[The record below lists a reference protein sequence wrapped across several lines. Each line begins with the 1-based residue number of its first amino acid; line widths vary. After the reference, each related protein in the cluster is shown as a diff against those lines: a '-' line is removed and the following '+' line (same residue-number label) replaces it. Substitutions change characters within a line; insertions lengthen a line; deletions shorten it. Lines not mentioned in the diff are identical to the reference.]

1 MKLTAEQRKILRD
14 ERDIVADECCD
25 GCGKILG
32 AVRWTRKHEP
42 GEWCSRECRDGK
54 AQAEAVEARRA
65 ARAGMPRKHTDDA
78 EKQRAY
84 RQRSIPVLDRYETP
98 EIAVSN
104 Q

>member
-1 MKLTAEQRKILRD
+1 MKLTTDQKKKLRE
-14 ERDIVADECCD
+14 ERDIVADEACD
-25 GCGKILG
+25 ACGKVLDS
-32 AVRWTRKHEP
+32 VRFTRK
-42 GEWCSRECRDGK
+42 GESGEFCSRECRDGK

-65 ARAGMPRKHTDDA
+65 ARAGSPRKYTDGA

-84 RQRSIPVLDRYETP
+84 RKRQQPVLDRYEIP